1 MFLFTVSCHRPKAK
15 HLKILW
21 HVPCTAVT
29 DAVPATTV
37 ATSEQVMCDTTVQR
51 P

>member
-1 MFLFTVSCHRPKAK
+1 MFLFTVSSHGPKTK
-15 HLKILW
+15 PLQILS
-21 HVPCTAVT
+21 VPCTAVT

-37 ATSEQVMCDTTVQR
+37 ATSEQVMCNTTVQQ

>member
-1 MFLFTVSCHRPKAK
+1 MFLFTVSSHGPKAK
-15 HLKILW
+15 HLNIL

-37 ATSEQVMCDTTVQR
+37 ATSEQVMVNATVQQ
-51 P
+51 PL